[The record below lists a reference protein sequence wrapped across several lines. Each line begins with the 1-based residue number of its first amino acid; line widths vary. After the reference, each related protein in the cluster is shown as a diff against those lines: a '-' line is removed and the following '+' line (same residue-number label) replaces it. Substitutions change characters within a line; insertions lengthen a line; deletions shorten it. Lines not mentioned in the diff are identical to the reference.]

1 MNEERYQNT
10 LKVGRFSRG
19 ASPSSSET
27 FSVGLVWTLRVT
39 SFVANHVEVST
50 SVLLGNFSPS
60 MER

>member
-1 MNEERYQNT
+1 MNEEKYQNT

-39 SFVANHVEVST
+39 SFVANHVEAST
-50 SVLLGNFSPS
+50 SVLLSG
-60 MER
+60 